1 MFEQNHWWTEKA
13 VKTRLV
19 PPLRREMFEE
29 IKRDLNRR
37 QIQILTGL
45 RRVGKSTIFYQ
56 LIDQLIK
63 EGVNPVHIFYCSFDE
78 PEFQGKRLQELL
90 KEYSRLTGV
99 NYKDERVYM
108 FLDEVQK
115 SKNWVADVK
124 LLYDGL
130 PHLKILVSGSASL
143 NILAEAKRTL
153 AGRVI
158 YYELSPLSFEEFL
171 RFRRISF
178 EKERLELYRDVL
190 GRELERF
197 MSRPFPELVNE
208 EDASFIR
215 RYIRDTVIEPVLL
228 KDIPREFGP
237 VDTFLLEDLV
247 NLFLSNPGQYL
258 SVDALARELRRT
270 KTTIYK
276 ALFYLEFS
284 FLIRRILNYR
294 PSIRAT
300 SRKLSRVYAYHPS
313 LTIPFQVPE
322 QKFVEN
328 LVMFELRAKH
338 YWRQGEK
345 EIDFLK
351 ELIPVE
357 VKFSSKIEERDLRHM
372 IYFMHKYQVPRGF
385 VITKETEG
393 ELKGIHLIP
402 LWKFCLVGLPS

>member
-45 RRVGKSTIFYQ
+45 RRVGKSTILYQ

-99 NYKDERVYM
+99 NYKDEKVYL

-124 LLYDGL
+124 LLCDGL

-158 YYELSPLSFEEFL
+158 YYELPPLSFEEFL
-171 RFRRISF
+171 RFRGISF

-190 GRELERF
+190 SREFERF
-197 MSRPFPELVNE
+197 LSRPFPELVNE

-215 RYIRDTVIEPVLL
+215 RYIRETVIEPVLL

-294 PSIRAT
+294 PSIGAT

-357 VKFSSKIEERDLRHM
+357 VKFGSKIEERDLRHM

>member
-1 MFEQNHWWTEKA
+1 MFEQNHWWAEKA

-63 EGVNPVHIFYCSFDE
+63 EGVNPVHIIYCSFDE

-99 NYKDERVYM
+99 NYKDERVYL

-153 AGRVI
+153 AGRAI
-158 YYELSPLSFEEFL
+158 YYELPPLSFEEFL
-171 RFRRISF
+171 RFREISF
-178 EKERLELYRDVL
+178 EKERLELYKDVL
-190 GRELERF
+190 SREFERF
-197 MSRPFPELVNE
+197 LSRPFPELVNE

-215 RYIRDTVIEPVLL
+215 RYIRETVIEPVLL

-313 LTIPFQVPE
+313 LTIPFQVSE

-357 VKFSSKIEERDLRHM
+357 VKFGSKIEERDLRHM
-372 IYFMHKYQVPRGF
+372 IYFMRKYQVPRGF

>member
-1 MFEQNHWWTEKA
+1 
-13 VKTRLV
+13 
-19 PPLRREMFEE
+19 MFEE

-45 RRVGKSTIFYQ
+45 RRVGKSTILYQ

-99 NYKDERVYM
+99 NYKDEKVYL

-115 SKNWVADVK
+115 SKNWIADVK
-124 LLYDGL
+124 LLCDGL

-158 YYELSPLSFEEFL
+158 YYELPPLSFEEFL
-171 RFRRISF
+171 RFRGISF

-190 GRELERF
+190 SREFERF
-197 MSRPFPELVNE
+197 LSRPFPELVNE

-215 RYIRDTVIEPVLL
+215 RYIRETVIEPVLL

-247 NLFLSNPGQYL
+247 NLFLSNL
-258 SVDALARELRRT
+258 D
-270 KTTIYK
+270 
-276 ALFYLEFS
+276 
-284 FLIRRILNYR
+284 
-294 PSIRAT
+294 SI
-300 SRKLSRVYAYHPS
+300 SR
-313 LTIPFQVPE
+313 
-322 QKFVEN
+322 
-328 LVMFELRAKH
+328 
-338 YWRQGEK
+338 
-345 EIDFLK
+345 
-351 ELIPVE
+351 
-357 VKFSSKIEERDLRHM
+357 
-372 IYFMHKYQVPRGF
+372 
-385 VITKETEG
+385 
-393 ELKGIHLIP
+393 
-402 LWKFCLVGLPS
+402 